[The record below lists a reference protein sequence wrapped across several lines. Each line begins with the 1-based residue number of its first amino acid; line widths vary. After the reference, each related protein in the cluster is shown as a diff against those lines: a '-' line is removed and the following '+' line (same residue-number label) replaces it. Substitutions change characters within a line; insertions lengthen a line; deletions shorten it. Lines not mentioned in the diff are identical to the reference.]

1 LLNDYPD
8 LRKTSPPKNI
18 KPMLTTLVDEPF
30 DNDDWIFEIKW
41 DGFRAIAS
49 VQDGNVELFSRNNL
63 SFNRYTEVRDTLTEM
78 PFNAVLDG
86 EIVALDENGLSRFQY
101 LQNWQ
106 RDQQGTLVYFVFD
119 ILWLNGYDLTELPLI
134 ERKKILQ
141 QIIPSNDVIR
151 YSDHVDGAG
160 KKFYDAAKQQG
171 LEGIIA
177 KNKNSS
183 YQQDV
188 RTKNWLKIKT
198 TLRQEAIVVGFT
210 EPGGSRQYF
219 GALVLGIY
227 ENGKLEYAGH
237 TGSGFTEKTLK
248 DVWEKLKPLIIDECP
263 LDIKPKTRLP
273 ATWVKPKLI
282 CEIKFQEWT
291 EGHIMRQ
298 AIFMGLRT
306 DKKPDEVKKET
317 PMAKEKLAISNPPT
331 LKLRRA
337 SRQLTKGNKQFAAT
351 KTADD
356 ALESGKKQK
365 AKKPVATSKNK
376 SVEEKKSVKKNATGK
391 AKVGKQDDWLT
402 ADEKEKIVEVNKVE
416 LKLTNLDKIYWKKEQ
431 FTKRD
436 LLNYYHDI
444 APIMLP
450 YMKNRPQSLNRH
462 PSGIDGMSFYQKN
475 VEGKVPNWVET
486 FAEYSESTKETVH
499 YFVCTNEASLVYL
512 ANLGCIEMN
521 PWHST
526 TVKPNNPDYCLID
539 LDPHEINFDKVIET
553 AIAVKKVL
561 DELKIPAWAKT
572 SGSTGIHIC
581 IPLGAKYSY
590 DQSRQLAELIANLVH
605 QEIPSI
611 TSVER
616 SPAKRRRKVYLD
628 YLQNSKGQTVACVY
642 SARPKPGAT
651 VSTPIYWEELKKGLS
666 PTNFTIKNVFERL
679 KSEGD
684 LFKPVYEK
692 GIDMRKTLATIESVL
707 Q

>member
-1 LLNDYPD
+1 
-8 LRKTSPPKNI
+8 
-18 KPMLTTLVDEPF
+18 MLTTLVDEPF
-30 DNDDWIFEIKW
+30 DNTDWIFEIKW
-41 DGFRAIAS
+41 DGFRAVATAINGE
-49 VQDGNVELFSRNNL
+49 VDLFSRNNL
-63 SFNRYTEVRDTLTEM
+63 SFNRYTEVKDALSEM
-78 PFNAVLDG
+78 QFDAVLDG

-106 RDQQGTLVYFVFD
+106 RDQQGSLVYFVFD
-119 ILWLNGYDLTELPLI
+119 ILWLGGYDLTQLPLI

-141 QIIPSNDVIR
+141 QVIPSNDVIR
-151 YSDHVDGAG
+151 YSDHVETDGV
-160 KKFYDAAKQQG
+160 KFYEAAKKQG

-177 KNKNSS
+177 KNKESI
-183 YQQDV
+183 YLQDA

-198 TLRQEAIVVGFT
+198 TLRQEALIVGFT
-210 EPGGSRQYF
+210 EPTGSRQYF

-248 DVWEKLKPLIIDECP
+248 QVWEKLEPLIIDKCP
-263 LDIKPKTRLP
+263 FDIRPKTRMP
-273 ATWVKPKLI
+273 ATWVKPKLV
-282 CEIKFQEWT
+282 CEVKFQEWT

-298 AIFMGLRT
+298 AIFMGLRS
-306 DKKPDEVKKET
+306 DKKAIEVKKET
-317 PMAKEKLAISNPPT
+317 PMAKQQLAT
-331 LKLRRA
+331 
-337 SRQLTKGNKQFAAT
+337 
-351 KTADD
+351 
-356 ALESGKKQK
+356 GKKQK
-365 AKKPVATSKNK
+365 AKEKKPATGNRQKANSKEVVSTKRSKTKSNSTSSAISTTSKNSKTKNQNNSAAWLK
-376 SVEEKKSVKKNATGK
+376 S
-391 AKVGKQDDWLT
+391 
-402 ADEKEKIVEVNKVE
+402 DEKDKIIEVNKVE

-431 FTKRD
+431 YTKRD
-436 LLNYYHDI
+436 LLNYYHAI
-444 APIMLP
+444 APTMLP

-462 PSGIDGMSFYQKN
+462 PNGIDGMSFYQKN
-475 VEGKVPNWVET
+475 VQGKVPSWIET
-486 FAEYSESTKETVH
+486 FAEYSESTGETVH
-499 YFVCTNEASLVYL
+499 YYVCTNEASLIYL

-526 TVKPNNPDYCLID
+526 TINPDKPDYCLID
-539 LDPHEINFDKVIET
+539 LDPHEIGFDKVIET

-616 SPAKRRRKVYLD
+616 SPSKRRRKVYLD

-651 VSTPIYWEELKKGLS
+651 VSTPIFWEELKKGLS
-666 PTNFTIKNVFERL
+666 PSNFTIKNLFERL
-679 KSEGD
+679 KTEGD
-684 LFKPVYEK
+684 IFKPVYEK
-692 GIDMRKTLATIESVL
+692 GIDLKKTLEMIEEAL